1 MILSASG
8 TSQNIFRHLTG
19 RKSSMSDDSQLRE
32 RIAQSCRVLGK
43 LNLTKEPS
51 GHVSARIPGQERIF
65 IKARGPEE
73 SGLRFVT
80 ARDIITVDFSGKK
93 VAGDEGLESPQEVF
107 IHTWLYRTRPEVR
120 CVVHVH
126 PITVVL
132 FTICHKSLQP
142 LFGAYDPSALRLVVN
157 GLSLYRRSITVSNEI
172 LGEEF
177 AKAMADKPACLM
189 RGHGITTAA
198 ESIEEAALTAI
209 KLNELAE
216 INYRAHLLG
225 TPEPIPQEDID
236 VLVGKARGSTRTV
249 PSASSWRYYCT
260 LLDESPIIE

>member
-1 MILSASG
+1 
-8 TSQNIFRHLTG
+8 
-19 RKSSMSDDSQLRE
+19 MSDHSQLRE

-51 GHVSARIPGQERIF
+51 GHVSARIPGQEGIF

-93 VAGDEGLESPQEVF
+93 IAGEQGLESPQEVF
-107 IHTWLYRTRPEVR
+107 IHTWLYRTRPELH

-126 PITVVL
+126 PLTVVL
-132 FTICHKSLQP
+132 FTICNRPLQP
-142 LFGAYDPSALRLVVN
+142 LFGAYDPSALRLVVG
-157 GLSLYRRSITVSNEI
+157 GLSVYRRSITVSSDR

-177 AKAMADKPACLM
+177 AEAMGDKPACLM
-189 RGHGITTAA
+189 KGHGITTAA
-198 ESIEEAALTAI
+198 ESVEEAALTAI

-225 TPEPIPQEDID
+225 TPESISQEDID
-236 VLVGKARGSTRTV
+236 MLVGKARAGTRTV
-249 PSASSWRYYCT
+249 PSASSWRYYCR
-260 LLDESPIIE
+260 LLDESPILE